1 MHRLVQEV
9 ARRSQHERQS
19 KDAEPTSLV
28 EALRWVNAA
37 FAGNPVNPG
46 DWPALEPLLP
56 HARTVSAHADAE
68 GAPEPT
74 AQLMNLAGLMLY
86 AKAQY
91 AEAEPLMKRAL
102 NLSLSSL
109 GNEHP
114 NTRTV
119 MENYVILLQIMGKAE
134 SEIIEVIGSLQHGS
148 T

>member
-1 MHRLVQEV
+1 
-9 ARRSQHERQS
+9 
-19 KDAEPTSLV
+19 
-28 EALRWVNAA
+28 
-37 FAGNPVNPG
+37 
-46 DWPALEPLLP
+46 
-56 HARTVSAHADAE
+56 
-68 GAPEPT
+68 
-74 AQLMNLAGLMLY
+74 MNLAGLMLY

-91 AEAEPLMKRAL
+91 AEAEPLMKRALAIDEASYGAEHPNVARDLNNLAQLLKDTNRLAEAEPLMKRAL